1 MAMTLTIVIT
11 TLLCILST
19 ASCGRVI
26 VGAKTEISDVGTNK
40 EVQEIGKFA
49 VKEYNYR
56 QGLNNGGGDGEGLK
70 FVEVVEAEQQVVSGM
85 KYYLNI
91 SAVDHNGVQRMFNSV
106 VLVKPWLHQ
115 YKKLIHFGPLST
127 FHQHTTM

>member
-1 MAMTLTIVIT
+1 MMAMTLTIVIT

-26 VGAKTEISDVGTNK
+26 VGARTEISDVGTNK
-40 EVQEIGKFA
+40 EVQELGKFA
-49 VKEYNYR
+49 VKEYNYK
-56 QGLNNGGGDGEGLK
+56 QGLNNGGGGEGLK

-106 VLVKPWLHQ
+106 VVVKPWLHQ
-115 YKKLIHFGPLST
+115 YKKVIQTRHIMGILVP
-127 FHQHTTM
+127 